1 MNKTETLATLIEHRR
16 HKTKTNKTERQH
28 KIQNTKMMSNRDPA
42 KHWG

>member
-1 MNKTETLATLIEHRR
+1 MNNTETRAILIEHRR
-16 HKTKTNKTERQH
+16 HKRKTNKTERQT